1 MSILA
6 GIFNLIG
13 WLIFIFYGFCL
24 MLVYLGIVFQR
35 VISYIS
41 FIHKNTFKDDTDYV
55 SFRKDLMK
63 KIIFGLILIGL
74 GQIFY
79 ILR

>member
-1 MSILA
+1 MNILA

-13 WLIFIFYGFCL
+13 WFVFIFYGFCL
-24 MLVYLGIVFQR
+24 MLVYLGIVFQK
-35 VISYIS
+35 VIPHIS
-41 FIHKNTFKDDTDYV
+41 FIYKNTLKDDTDYI

-63 KIIFGLILIGL
+63 KTIFGLTLIGL

-79 ILR
+79 VLR